1 MEQSYSYKN
10 LDVYQLAKQLVKH
23 IYEVL
28 DTFPAVERYA
38 LSDQIRRSVVSVPS
52 NIAEGMSRYSNK
64 EKVHFLEIAYG
75 SLMETE
81 CQIDIALEVNYIT
94 EAQCQ
99 ALDEEILSV
108 AKMISS
114 LRTSLLNK
122 EK

>member
-1 MEQSYSYKN
+1 MEFVTN
-10 LDVYQLAKQLVKH
+10 LYQVSSRFPKEENYGITSQL
-23 IYEVL
+23 
-28 DTFPAVERYA
+28 
-38 LSDQIRRSVVSVPS
+38 RRAAISIPS

-81 CQIDIALEVNYIT
+81 CQIDIAQEVNYLSKDQFRT
-94 EAQCQ
+94 
-99 ALDEEILSV
+99 LDEEILTV